1 MHQTIEFATR
11 HYILCGGFIAVI
23 FMWLN
28 FEIKHNLSGFKFIS
42 AQEVAHLVNQEGAK
56 LLDLRSKDAF
66 GKGHITG
73 ASCKTIK
80 SAKEAQALGLDKNAP
95 VVLVCENGQNASKAA
110 SLLKAEGYSRIHIL
124 KEGIVG
130 WQNANFPLV
139 N

>member
-11 HYILCGGFIAVI
+11 HYILCGGLVAVI

-28 FEIKHNLSGFKFIS
+28 VEIKHTLSGFTYLS
-42 AQEVAHLVNQEGAK
+42 AQQAAHLLNQDEAK

-73 ASCKTIK
+73 ANCKPIK
-80 SAKEAQALGLDKNAP
+80 SAKDAKALNVDKNAA
-95 VVLVCENGQNASKAA
+95 VILVCENGQNASKAA
-110 SLLKAEGYSRIHIL
+110 NLLKAEGYSKIHIL